1 MKKSIILKFCII
13 TFFLLSL
20 TSCFTMKK
28 VPEKVDYSG
37 YVGFNEKQLIREFG
51 APTIELSD
59 LAGGKV
65 LVYEKDI
72 SSSISKTPQKS
83 QFFINNS
90 GIVYRCLS
98 NETKD
103 VLKRKFSVGKFLGLV
118 IPLTI
123 GIPIALT
130 VLSEEISSY

>member
-1 MKKSIILKFCII
+1 MKKSFVLKVCVL
-13 TFFLLSL
+13 TSLLLGL
-20 TSCFTMKK
+20 TSCFTMVK
-28 VPEKVDYSG
+28 VPEAVDYSG

-51 APTIELSD
+51 SPKFVLSD
-59 LAGGKV
+59 LADGKV
-65 LVYEKDI
+65 FVYEKD
-72 SSSISKTPQKS
+72 SSLSVSKAPQKS

-90 GIVYRCLS
+90 GIVYKCLS

-123 GIPIALT
+123 GLPIAASLVLT
-130 VLSEEISSY
+130 EL